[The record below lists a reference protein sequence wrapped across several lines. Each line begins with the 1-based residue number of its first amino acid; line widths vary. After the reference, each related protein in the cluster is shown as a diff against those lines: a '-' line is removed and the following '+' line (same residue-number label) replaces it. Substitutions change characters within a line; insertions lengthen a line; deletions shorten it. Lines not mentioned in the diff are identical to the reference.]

1 MFFEQVMNSYY
12 WIIFN
17 AFILGMLMLDLLV
30 FNRKNHVVKVKE
42 ALLWSAFWIMLALI
56 FNLGIFYFMGPSY
69 GLEFLTGY
77 LVEKSLSVDNLF
89 VFLMVFSYFKVP
101 EKYQHKVLFWGVLGA
116 LVFRAIFILAGI
128 SLIENF
134 HFAIYILGGFLV
146 FGGIKM
152 IFQKEVKL
160 VPDNNIVIRIARLF
174 LPVLKDFHGSS
185 FFVIRKSVIYATPLF
200 IVLIVIE
207 TTDIVFAL
215 DSIPAILAISTHPFI
230 VYSSN
235 IFAILGLRSLF
246 FALSGVMQLFHYL
259 KFGLSIILVFVGL
272 KILIMDFYIINVVFS
287 LLFIAT
293 VLLISVVASIL
304 IPQKVE
310 METAK

>member
-1 MFFEQVMNSYY
+1 MNTYY

-17 AFILGMLMLDLLV
+17 VFILGMLMLDLLV

-42 ALLWSAFWIMLALI
+42 ALLWSAFWIFLALM
-56 FNLGIFYFMGPSY
+56 FNLSIFYFMGPSY

-77 LVEKSLSVDNLF
+77 LIEKSLSVDNLF
-89 VFLMVFSYFKVP
+89 VFLMVFSYFRVP
-101 EKYQHKVLFWGVLGA
+101 EKYQHKVLFWGILGA
-116 LVFRAIFILAGI
+116 LVFRAVFILAGI

-134 HFAIYILGGFLV
+134 HFAIYILGGFLI

-152 IFQKEVKL
+152 IFQKDVKL
-160 VPDNNIVIRIARLF
+160 VPDNNIVIKIARRF
-174 LPVLKDFHGSS
+174 LPVLKKYHGSS
-185 FFVIRKSVIYATPLF
+185 FFVVRNSVIYATPLF

-207 TTDIVFAL
+207 TTDIIFAL

-259 KFGLSIILVFVGL
+259 KFGLSVILIFVGVKILV
-272 KILIMDFYIINVVFS
+272 MDFYKINVVFS

-293 VLLISVVASIL
+293 ILLVSVLASIVF
-304 IPQKVE
+304 PQKAE
-310 METAK
+310 LETAK